1 MAAQA
6 ARVSQADRGA
16 PGWVRAWRT
25 DARKCI
31 GEGSASS
38 GLRRHRRNGSAGAV
52 EREETDDPPAFVS
65 YRTVG
70 LPPET
75 PGRT

>member
-1 MAAQA
+1 M
-6 ARVSQADRGA
+6 ARVRRTG
-16 PGWVRAWRT
+16 VRESIER
-25 DARKCI
+25 
-31 GEGSASS
+31 GSASG
-38 GLRRHRRNGSAGAV
+38 GLHRRRRNGSAGAV

-65 YRTVG
+65 YRAVG